1 MANMILITGGSRSG
15 KSSHAQRLAEALPG
29 YRAYIATCPVIDPE
43 TAERIQRHRASRQA
57 HDWDTIEETIDLGGV
72 IRRSTSHQVLLIDC
86 LTLWINNL
94 LYDAENRKEAF
105 SEETMVVRCR
115 EVIDACHAFPGTV
128 IFVTNELGMGI
139 VPDNETARR
148 FRDCAG
154 RCNQIMAE
162 AAGTVILV
170 VAGIPLVLKSGEL

>member
-1 MANMILITGGSRSG
+1 MANIILVTGGSRSG
-15 KSSHAQRLAEALPG
+15 KSDHAQRLGEAMPG
-29 YRAYIATCPVIDPE
+29 SRAYIATCPVIDQE
-43 TAERIQRHRASRQA
+43 TKERVKRHRASRQA
-57 HDWDTIEETIDLGGV
+57 KDWDTIEETIDLGGV
-72 IRRSTSHQVLLIDC
+72 IRRSTAHQVLLIDC

-94 LYDAENRKEAF
+94 LYDAEGRKEAF
-105 SEETMVVRCR
+105 SEEAMVVRCR

-139 VPDNETARR
+139 VPENGTARR

-162 AAGTVILV
+162 AAGTVLLV
-170 VAGIPLVLKSGEL
+170 VSGIPICLKPSRS